1 MSFIPPVVH
10 EWTQTALA
18 NLPPPVQQALLHPLV
33 PKALA
38 AILAF
43 TALRQTNRAFNSLSL
58 SNFSTRKWDNAR
70 ELVLLTGGCSGIGK
84 QIMTELS
91 SHGAKVI
98 ILDINEPS
106 FKLPPNVHFYKA
118 DITSS
123 AALHPVAEQIRR
135 EHGHPTVLVNNAGVA
150 NDGTILDETEAKI
163 RLTFEVNAISHFLMV
178 KEFLPAMIERN
189 HGHVVTVASLAS
201 FMSLGEIVDYSCSK
215 ASALAFHE
223 GLGQELKYWYKATGV
238 KTSVVHPLWVRTPM
252 IQQLTDAG
260 KQFKQPVL
268 TVERVGNTIAKQIL
282 SGRSGQIILPESLW
296 WISLVRAWPTWLQ
309 ETARGLA
316 SKDLVNLRA
325 WQKENDVCK

>member
-18 NLPPPVQQALLHPLV
+18 NLPPPAQQALLHPLV

-43 TALRQTNRAFNSLSL
+43 TALRQTNRALNSLSL

-84 QIMTELS
+84 QVMTELS
-91 SHGAKVI
+91 SQGAKVI
-98 ILDINEPS
+98 ILDISEPT

-150 NDGTILDETEAKI
+150 NDATILDEPEAKI
-163 RLTFEVNAISHFLMV
+163 RQTFEVNTISHFLTV

-189 HGHVVTVASLAS
+189 HGHVVTVASQAS

-223 GLGQELKYWYKATGV
+223 GLGQELKYWHKTTGV

-260 KQFKQPVL
+260 KEFKQPVL
-268 TVERVGNTIAKQIL
+268 TVERVGSTIAKQII
-282 SGRSGQIILPESLW
+282 SGKSGQLVLPESLW

-316 SKDLVNLRA
+316 SKDLVKLRA
-325 WQKENDVCK
+325 WQKENDVSK